1 MWSEFVGIIKAVQV
15 QQPEAVALKTA
26 ITSSADHQ
34 QADVKLDDMEPE
46 EKSPGDRREYQALYA
61 MCKACVYCESELM
74 LALENALNSAFDA
87 IEGFRC
93 CGNIFNEGL
102 GCRVLGI
109 IYNKQGK
116 TNLAIAEFDRAINI
130 FKQCQKLYESENN
143 FKRKADCER
152 QIHECEKNITKI
164 QKGSSSKSTGSQSFG
179 KHGRRQP
186 WPAARINF
194 HVYDFGH
201 ASRVGKYVLDDEPIS
216 EIEIE
221 EIVISGEPHKL
232 YCAQEGNYEIILTAE
247 GNYRWFCVAGESMN
261 QAEPT
266 AIQPND
272 YVLADINRNANI
284 GDIVIANLRNPPTP
298 AERAGVIKRLS
309 EDALESESS
318 ENIESI
324 PIAEVKIS
332 GVVIAIAKPIQK
344 R

>member
-1 MWSEFVGIIKAVQV
+1 MWNEFVGIIKAVQV
-15 QQPEAVALKTA
+15 KQPEAAALKAA
-26 ITSSADHQ
+26 ITSSTDHQ
-34 QADVKLDDMEPE
+34 QADIKLDDMEPE
-46 EKSPGDRREYQALYA
+46 EKSSGDCREYQALYA
-61 MCKACVYCESELM
+61 LCKACVYYESKLI
-74 LALENALNSAFDA
+74 LALENALNSICDA

-116 TNLAIAEFDRAINI
+116 TNLAIAEFDRAITI
-130 FKQCQKLYESENN
+130 FKQCRDLYESGND
-143 FKRKADCER
+143 FKREADCER
-152 QIHECEKNITKI
+152 QIHECKKAIEKIRKESSR
-164 QKGSSSKSTGSQSFG
+164 KGTEAQSIG
-179 KHGRRQP
+179 KYGPKQP
-186 WPAARINF
+186 WPAARLNF
-194 HVYDFGH
+194 SVYDFGH

-221 EIVISGEPHKL
+221 EIVIGGEPHKL
-232 YCAQEGNYEIILTAE
+232 YCAQEGNYEITLTVG

-298 AERAGVIKRLS
+298 AERAGIIKRFEKEFLK
-309 EDALESESS
+309 SESS
-318 ENIESI
+318 EDIPRI
-324 PIAEVKIS
+324 PITEIEKIS
-332 GVVIAIAKPIQK
+332 GVVIAVAKPI
-344 R
+344 